1 MLKKTTMLAEVIS
14 WLVATIGRLGYAG
27 IMALMFLESSFFPF
41 PSEVVIPPAGYLA
54 SKGRMEMALVIA
66 SGTAG
71 SLLGALFNYWVA
83 LRLGRPFLQRYGS
96 YFLIRGSALERA
108 DRFFQRHGHI
118 STFVG
123 RLLPGIRQYI
133 SLPAG
138 LARMDLWVFSLCT
151 SLGAGLWVTV
161 LALVGYWVGERE
173 ELLHR
178 YLKEATLAAV
188 AFALIVSG
196 IYLWRMRSFTS
207 RR

>member
-1 MLKKTTMLAEVIS
+1 MLAEVIS

-83 LRLGRPFLQRYGS
+83 LRLGRPFLQRYGR
-96 YFLIRGSALERA
+96 YFLIRDSVLERA